1 MMGHGNANVICA
13 PQPELTIDI
22 RLETGDIIELV
33 DGDEEV
39 FPEVDGV
46 SDGAFRWSEEVD

>member
-39 FPEVDGV
+39 FPEVDG
-46 SDGAFRWSEEVD
+46 AFRWSEEVD